1 MNNVAFFG
9 EFNEKISVIL
19 SFIDILLMI
28 VSKFNY
34 CLFK

>member
-28 VSKFNY
+28 VFQI
-34 CLFK
+34 